1 MLGSCSDVIYE
12 NEDFSWSSEK
22 VTQGDYSA
30 YAKSESE
37 IVSNYPLP
45 DGKERRWTKKND
57 ISRFG
62 KYTGTDTLETAL
74 YNMAADELLKEQMS
88 STIWFCKR

>member
-1 MLGSCSDVIYE
+1 MPLLSVMLGSCSDVIYE

-45 DGKERRWTKKND
+45 DG
-57 ISRFG
+57 SAPA
-62 KYTGTDTLETAL
+62 YHC
-74 YNMAADELLKEQMS
+74 AADDF
-88 STIWFCKR
+88 STILR

>member
-1 MLGSCSDVIYE
+1 MIARRHTLLITNRVVKTKHFLLAALPLLSVMLGSCSDVIYE
-12 NEDFSWSSEK
+12 NEGFSWSSEK

-62 KYTGTDTLETAL
+62 K
-74 YNMAADELLKEQMS
+74 
-88 STIWFCKR
+88 